1 MVLWLLLSLQGPP
14 YRAHRVLPWQR
25 LREGARPGASVQA
38 IGLRSGSA
46 GARLARLSA
55 GFRLGFALISAWIL
69 LGFGLI
75 WLLAFIYYDFDWIW
89 FDLA

>member
-1 MVLWLLLSLQGPP
+1 MVLWLLLSLQGPHTGP
-14 YRAHRVLPWQR
+14 TGSSLGRGSV
-25 LREGARPGASVQA
+25 REGASGPGVSAQA

-55 GFRLGFALISAWIL
+55 GFRLGFALISAWIF

-75 WLLAFIYYDFDWIW
+75 WVLAFIY
-89 FDLA
+89 